1 MKYVLSYTD
10 PENHFIDFSLTVNGF
25 SLDQIIVQ
33 LPAWRPGRYE
43 LGNFAKNI
51 KDFEVSDMDGHPIS
65 FNKLTKDKWCI
76 QANGKGFII
85 TYQYYAAELNAGST
99 YLDENQLYVNP
110 VNCFL
115 FLPEFPETEIEITL
129 DVPKSYQVY
138 SAIGNQ
144 NSLNLKATNY
154 HELFDSPFIASPSVK
169 HKKISVKDVQF
180 YFCFQGEIKLNWEK
194 LIVDFTTFIEY
205 QIDLFGGFPHQTY
218 HFLFQI
224 TTHNAYHGVEH
235 HDSTVILLG
244 PTYDVFDRLYTELL
258 GVSSHEL
265 YHVWNVKGIRPI
277 DMVPYDYTS
286 ENYTNLGY
294 VTEGVTTYMGDRI
307 LFESNVFDQ
316 TQYFK
321 ELSNLL
327 KRHFHN
333 DGRLHYSVSESSWDT
348 WLDGYTSGIPGRKVS
363 IYVEGAL
370 IALICDAEIRDQTKG
385 LKTLHDVMRVLHDS
399 SKKVN
404 SYDASTYKD
413 ALESVSGTDFTNLF
427 DALVYGVQDFSPYL
441 QRAFSVFGWK
451 YNAVESENKLWL
463 YGFKTQLKNNEVHVI
478 SVLENSSAF
487 ESGLLE
493 NDHILSINCV
503 KVNQNLDKWLSYFH
517 RSTIEL
523 SIFRNQKLKIITL
536 LAPNNHQFYNYKIEK
551 I

>member
-10 PENHFIDFSLTVNGF
+10 PENHFIDFSLTINGHSF
-25 SLDQIIVQ
+25 DEIAVQ

-51 KDFEVSDMDGHPIS
+51 KDFEVHDMDDNPIS
-65 FNKLTKDKWCI
+65 FKKLTKDKWCI
-76 QANGKGFII
+76 QSNGKDFKI
-85 TYQYYAAELNAGST
+85 TYRYYASELNAGST

-129 DVPKSYQVY
+129 DVPESYQVY
-138 SAIGNQ
+138 SAIAKE
-144 NSLNLKATNY
+144 SSRHFKAINY
-154 HELFDSPFIASPSVK
+154 HELFDSPFIASPSVQHRHIPIK
-169 HKKISVKDVQF
+169 GIQF
-180 YFCFQGEIKLNWEK
+180 HFCFQGEIKLNWEK
-194 LIVDFTTFIEY
+194 LILDFTAFIEY

-224 TTHNAYHGVEH
+224 TSHNAYHGVEH

-244 PTYDVFDRLYTELL
+244 PSYDVFDRLYTELL

-277 DMVPYDYTS
+277 DMVPYDYTR
-286 ENYTNLGY
+286 ENYTELGY

-316 TQYFK
+316 NQYFK

-327 KRHFHN
+327 RRHFHN

-348 WLDGYTSGIPGRKVS
+348 WLDGYTPGIPGRKVS

-370 IALICDAEIRDQTKG
+370 IAFICDAEIRNQTKG
-385 LKTLHDVMRVLHDS
+385 LKSLHDVMKVLHDS
-399 SKKVN
+399 SKKVS
-404 SYDASTYKD
+404 SYDATTYKD

-427 DALVYGVQDFSPYL
+427 DALIYGVQDFSPYL
-441 QRAFSVFGWK
+441 QRAFAVFGWK
-451 YNAVESENKLWL
+451 YSAIKSDNAPWL

-487 ESGLLE
+487 ESGLTE
-493 NDHILSINCV
+493 NDHIISINGI
-503 KVNQNLDKWLSYFH
+503 KVSQNLNKWLSYFN
-517 RSTIEL
+517 STPIEL
-523 SIFRNQKLKIITL
+523 SIFRNQKLKTITL
-536 LAPNNHQFYNYKIEK
+536 LAPNTHQFYNYKIEK